1 MSLLTAT
8 RSLLAGTVFVSGA
21 ALAAPPVNDEWSGRI
36 AIDPSV
42 LLSPG
47 GSMDLQ
53 TTIAEA
59 TTQASDPILPCKNGD
74 VAQRGN
80 TVWYGLRFV
89 GAGQHF
95 HVNLAALGYDS
106 IVAIY
111 TGAPGAFSPVV
122 GGCNDDGAIGLASA
136 LAGVRLVGETDY
148 SILVA
153 RPAPNTDT
161 ATLSFSARSA
171 PLYNVS
177 KTADSA
183 DGSCDADCSLREA
196 ISASNS
202 APGAVLIPAGDY
214 TLTRVGS
221 DNSNANGDLDLTA
234 GMALYGAGA
243 ASTQLIGL
251 SNERVVDLDPGNTLG
266 HSFQLR
272 DLTVRDGGGTGLF
285 GFGAGINASSG
296 STPGNDHLALRA
308 VEVRNNTTQLAGGGV
323 RANGPTVI
331 IDSIIAGNTAASDGG
346 GLSFG
351 GDANTRV
358 DVVNTTVS
366 GNSSTSS
373 FSGGGGGVHSTSNSS
388 IYNST
393 ISANQARNNGGGVL
407 STTASGRMNLI
418 GVTLVDNRADSDGAN
433 GGNGGGLRI
442 EGNFALIT
450 HVVFAGNRVGSGN
463 SPSDCDKSAG
473 LTNVSIDGNHLE
485 SAASSCGFSAGTG
498 DLLGTPALLGALA
511 NNGGNTPTHL
521 PLSGSPVIDSG
532 SSINCLGV
540 DQRGVSRP
548 QDGNGVN
555 GAQCDKGAVE
565 VLLSLPDPLFAN
577 GFEG

>member
-1 MSLLTAT
+1 MAMRYLL
-8 RSLLAGTVFVSGA
+8 SCSVFVSA
-21 ALAAPPVNDEWSGRI
+21 AVIAAPPVNDDWSSRI
-36 AIDPSV
+36 VIDPSV

-47 GSMDLQ
+47 GFADQ
-53 TTIAEA
+53 QATIAEA
-59 TTQASDPILPCKNGD
+59 TTDATDPILPCKNGD

-80 TVWYGLRFV
+80 TVWYSLRFV
-89 GAGQHF
+89 GAGQNF
-95 HVNLAALGYDS
+95 HINLAALGYDS

-122 GGCNDDGAIGLASA
+122 GGCNDDGAAGFSSA

-153 RPAPNTDT
+153 RPAQNTN
-161 ATLSFSARSA
+161 AAALSFSARSA
-171 PLYNVS
+171 PLYTVS

-196 ISASNS
+196 ITASNS
-202 APGAVLIPAGDY
+202 VPGAVLIPAGDY
-214 TLTRVGS
+214 TLTRAGS
-221 DNSNANGDLDLTA
+221 DNSNTNGDLDLTA

-243 ASTQLIGL
+243 ASTRLIGL
-251 SNERVVDLDPGNTLG
+251 LNERVIDLDPGNTLG

-272 DLTVRDGGGTGLF
+272 DLTVRDGGGPSLF

-296 STPGNDHLALRA
+296 STPGNDQLALRA
-308 VEVRNNTTQLAGGGV
+308 VEVRNNSTQLAGAGV

-373 FSGGGGGVHSTSNSS
+373 FSGGGGGVHSTSNTF

-418 GVTLVDNRADSDGAN
+418 GVTLVENRADADGAN

-450 HVVFAGNRVGSGN
+450 NTVFAGNRVGSGN
-463 SPSDCDKSAG
+463 TASDCDKSAG
-473 LTNVSIDGNHLE
+473 LSNVTLDSNHLE
-485 SAASSCGFSAGTG
+485 AATSSCGFSAGTG
-498 DLLGTPALLGALA
+498 DLLGTPALLGGLGD
-511 NNGGNTPTHL
+511 NGGNTPTHL
-521 PLSGSPVIDSG
+521 PLSGSLVIDSG
-532 SSINCLGV
+532 STINCLGG

-548 QDGNGVN
+548 QDGDGID

-565 VLLSLPDPLFAN
+565 ALLSVPDQLFAN